1 MGYAQKNQYF
11 HGQLY
16 EELYAF
22 RPTVVALGQ
31 RKEFIIQERQVSY
44 RITAHFHP
52 YLEGICRLH
61 KIELASAPTFFNG
74 YERDFSIILL
84 GFGMGCYFIDHF
96 IGLKLA
102 ERIVFHTKVPKL
114 NS

>member
-52 YLEGICRLH
+52 YVGPLTQRLLRKGVPGLQAADTEH
-61 KIELASAPTFFNG
+61 NTRVTLTNATPAKGTNG
-74 YERDFSIILL
+74 GALSLSIPI
-84 GFGMGCYFIDHF
+84 F
-96 IGLKLA
+96 A
-102 ERIVFHTKVPKL
+102 A
-114 NS
+114 